1 MNLIVS
7 SSPHIRSKIR
17 TQTIMRDVLIALLP
31 ALLAGIWVHGLRALL
46 VTLTAAAAA
55 VLAEGLF
62 CMITK
67 RNSTVSNL
75 SSAVTGILLAMTLP
89 ASVPYWAAALGSIFA
104 IVVVKGM
111 SGGIGKNIFNPAL
124 AGRAFLMLLVPSA
137 LTRFSAFGVK

>member
-89 ASVPYWAAALGSIFA
+89 ARTLLGSGPW
-104 IVVVKGM
+104 KYLCDCGCE
-111 SGGIGKNIFNPAL
+111 
-124 AGRAFLMLLVPSA
+124 RHE
-137 LTRFSAFGVK
+137 RRYR

>member
-89 ASVPYWAAALGSIFA
+89 ASVPYWAAALGSIRSNIVLFA
-104 IVVVKGM
+104 YITHPGSPM
-111 SGGIGKNIFNPAL
+111 IGTFPAYASMNIAPGKTGA
-124 AGRAFLMLLVPSA
+124 P
-137 LTRFSAFGVK
+137 